1 MAEVKQVRRRYRPW
15 TLILALIS
23 TARNLSLSPGPA
35 DTRPKSWAAGYIV
48 RRGNG
53 EGRGSRI
60 RPAFKMAGSS

>member
-1 MAEVKQVRRRYRPW
+1 MHV
-15 TLILALIS
+15 ALIN
-23 TARNLSLSPGPA
+23 TAWPESVPRPGRYPP
-35 DTRPKSWAAGYIV
+35 DELTRAGAGYIV